1 MASKASSTRSQS
13 LRVQESD
20 KTSTGS
26 SKTKSTAAKGKENL
40 KNPEKVSEKKNK
52 IEKAPEVAGR
62 PKREIKKTEKAKLL
76 ELEKIETK
84 KGRKST
90 ILSTDVE
97 DSLSGEAESRKVE
110 LETAAGTK
118 RDQKAKEAFDNS
130 IENKLETLKA
140 KRGRNKSKDEK
151 SSGDDLATPEPIL
164 ATSSS
169 TRGRKKKIVEDK
181 SSDGDLTAPE
191 QIQVETAATSSSSSR
206 GRKKKLV
213 EEKSPKEDPAAPE
226 TILVEL
232 AASSTARGRKKK
244 LMEEK
249 SPKEDLPTPEP
260 IQVESAGSS
269 TTRGRKKKMIEEKSD
284 SMTQQSS
291 EETPKLS
298 ALKTAEKPSFGRG
311 RQQQKVQV
319 SETPVQAISIHGLST
334 VGETGERPDR
344 RRKSVVQD
352 SVSRETSL
360 RGKKKET
367 TEKVPTGKI
376 GKKDDDPN
384 DLVATPKS
392 TVLSFPKSGEIK
404 RSARQQKQTEDK
416 QGETE
421 TGKVKPTSV
430 TKKKPAQKKD
440 PRNEEKTEERTEV
453 EKKTPRRSI
462 AKVSGKGE
470 KKEKEPELSKSKE
483 PAKKPAAR
491 GRQKTKA
498 TTGEHIIIVS
508 IVKFAICF

>member
-110 LETAAGTK
+110 LETVAGTK
-118 RDQKAKEAFDNS
+118 RDQKAKEADDNS
-130 IENKLETLKA
+130 VENKLEILKA
-140 KRGRNKSKDEK
+140 KRGRNKSKDNK
-151 SSGDDLATPEPIL
+151 SSGDDLAAPEQIL

-191 QIQVETAATSSSSSR
+191 PIQVETSATSSSTR

-213 EEKSPKEDPAAPE
+213 AEKSPKEDPAAPE

-334 VGETGERPDR
+334 VGETGEKTDR
-344 RRKSVVQD
+344 RRKNVVQD

-367 TEKVPTGKI
+367 TAKVPTGKR

-392 TVLSFPKSGEIK
+392 TVLSFPQSGEIK

-416 QGETE
+416 QEETE
-421 TGKVKPTSV
+421 AGKVKPTSV
-430 TKKKPAQKKD
+430 TKKKSAQKKD

-453 EKKTPRRSI
+453 EKQTPSRSI